1 MIIDE
6 SVFFHLT
13 EFPPIRRCG
22 RQDKKICHLLPIK
35 GQYKGRLPLIPRQ
48 IRQVEH
54 DFLPCG
60 ALGQVAHLF
69 CKESI
74 LLSHEP
80 KRLPVNCASAGVKR
94 WPPWRTLAT

>member
-6 SVFFHLT
+6 SVFFILLSSADKALRST
-13 EFPPIRRCG
+13 
-22 RQDKKICHLLPIK
+22 DKKICHLLPIK

-74 LLSHEP
+74 LLSHE
-80 KRLPVNCASAGVKR
+80 A
-94 WPPWRTLAT
+94 